1 MASRDYRCSIKLGS
15 NSSDINFRNCNEKYK
30 MKASFQIELLQLNY
44 NTMYKLEVVRNDF
57 GQFDRI
63 FANQFEFIW
72 RT

>member
-1 MASRDYRCSIKLGS
+1 
-15 NSSDINFRNCNEKYK
+15 